1 MIGPLTLSR
10 ASRRLLERIFA
21 WRFDWLS
28 GLPCSYSFDD
38 PDYFGFALVFTIV
51 EILLSS
57 HQFAPFRRLSE
68 ELR

>member
-1 MIGPLTLSR
+1 MIGPHKLSR
-10 ASRRLLERIFA
+10 ASRRLLERVFA

-28 GLPCSYSFDD
+28 GLSGSYSFDE

-57 HQFAPFRRLSE
+57 HQFAPLRRLSE